1 MKTTFDYTKTTFG
14 KPGVVV
20 QQMSKLDCCY
30 IRKIA
35 MEQGRIAAIK
45 HIRTFYIDCVIR
57 SKNCFADIMSNK
69 PWTVA

>member
-1 MKTTFDYTKTTFG
+1 
-14 KPGVVV
+14 
-20 QQMSKLDCCY
+20 MSKLDCCY